1 MSSRLTSSDPEMTS
15 FKGAIVFNGIENGVT
30 GTDRALLAAKK
41 AKETYNADVSVAAVE
56 PCTSEGKPRG
66 TVYLGVMIRD
76 TSFVEEVGLPG
87 DRNRLRNYAVI
98 SLMNYCRKLMS

>member
-15 FKGAIVFNGIENGVT
+15 FKGAIVFKGIKNGVS

-56 PCTSEGKPRG
+56 PSTSEGKPRG
-66 TVYLGVMIRD
+66 TVYLAVVIGDRN
-76 TSFVEEVGLPG
+76 FVEEVGLPG

-98 SLMNYCRKLMS
+98 SLMNYCRKLLS